1 MAGVY
6 SNFILN
12 IVVVLFAVW
21 IGGLATTIYGRIPN
35 DIPLGPS
42 HKPTCDHCGTEIKFK
57 YFFPIIGY
65 IISKGQCCHCHK
77 KIPRV
82 YLYLEIIIALFILLI
97 ALQFDFRGDIF
108 FDERFIT
115 KSIFGAYLITLLFI
129 YHTHK
134 QIKARLI
141 WMLLTFILLY
151 LGYNQLLPNFIEL
164 FISVIVSYT
173 TFFFISKLLPLEKN
187 ENVMCVILL
196 SCCGKVIPI
205 ICFILT
211 IMLSFIHKTSKKHNI
226 NILQKSISRL
236 SVYHIIVLPIA
247 IHMVLLFIN

>member
-1 MAGVY
+1 MAGSY

-12 IVVVLFAVW
+12 LVVVLFAMW

-42 HKPTCDHCGTEIKFK
+42 HKPTCDNCGTEIKFK

-65 IISKGQCCHCHK
+65 IISKGKCVHCHQ

-82 YLYLEIIIALFILLI
+82 YLYLEIAITILILLI

-115 KSIFGAYLITLLFI
+115 KSVFGAYLITLLFI
-129 YHTHK
+129 YNTHK
-134 QIKARLI
+134 QIKVRLI
-141 WMLLTFILLY
+141 WMLLTFIILY
-151 LGYNQLLPNFIEL
+151 LGYNNLLPNFIDL

-173 TFFFISKLLPLEKN
+173 TFFFVSKIIPLEKN
-187 ENVMCVILL
+187 ENAMCVILL
-196 SCCGKVIPI
+196 SCCGKIIPI
-205 ICFILT
+205 ICFIGAV
-211 IMLSFIHKTSKKHNI
+211 MLIYLHKT
-226 NILQKSISRL
+226 LQKTQIKVLQQIITKL
-236 SVYHIIVLPIA
+236 SAHHIIVVPIA
-247 IHMVLLFIN
+247 IQMVMLFLH